1 MAKYTAKELK
11 EHDNFSRVPMP
22 NAKRAY
28 WYPARPENYR
38 CDTLWQRLKLAWGV
52 LCGKYDALD
61 WQGH

>member
-11 EHDNFSRVPMP
+11 EHETFSRVPMP
-22 NAKRAY
+22 KAKGAY

-38 CDTLWQRLKLAWGV
+38 FDGFFKRLKLAWGIFR
-52 LCGKYDALD
+52 GKYDALD

>member
-1 MAKYTAKELK
+1 MARYTAKQLK
-11 EHDNFSRVPMP
+11 EHESFSRVPMP

-61 WQGH
+61 W